1 MLYFL
6 TKTIFME
13 DIIRKIIN
21 TGFGAA
27 SLTLN
32 KMRELVD
39 DLMSQ
44 GKLSEE
50 EGKKLM
56 EDLRSET
63 RKRGEIFE
71 SEMKKYIRMLLERM
85 DLPSREEVTK
95 LRNRV
100 DLLEEKLQNKQ

>member
-1 MLYFL
+1 
-6 TKTIFME
+6 ME

-63 RKRGEIFE
+63 RKRGETFE